1 MPIGGFVVNVV
12 PEELEAVRKALAAY
26 PEVEIYGHDE
36 KGRLIVVLETQTSEE
51 METLVREISRQEGV
65 LSMDL
70 AYLHGED
77 EVEKIEAGEY
87 KPKIRFS
94 RHRPES

>member
-1 MPIGGFVVNVV
+1 MPIGGFVVNVL
-12 PEELEAVRKALAAY
+12 PERIETVRKALAVY

-36 KGRLIVVLETQTSEE
+36 QGRLIVVLDTRTSEE
-51 METLVREISRQEGV
+51 MEALVQEISRQEGV

-87 KPKIRFS
+87 KPKIRFA